1 MLPLL
6 YWHLFC
12 HSMQPTHAEMPTCSP
27 TKQPSFVPKTPTC
40 PVALHVR
47 KHLLV
52 PKTWHLLS
60 VCVYLNVRAVRH
72 NTTPHHTCLCGMHA
86 LSIYLIATMRPIRNV
101 GQVGGGNLME
111 NYR

>member
-6 YWHLFC
+6 FWHLFC

-72 NTTPHHTCLCGMHA
+72 NTTSHMLMWHA
-86 LSIYLIATMRPIRNV
+86 LFIHLIATMRPIRNV
-101 GQVGGGNLME
+101 DQVGGGNLME

>member
-6 YWHLFC
+6 FWHLFC

-60 VCVYLNVRAVRH
+60 VCVYLNVRAVRQ
-72 NTTPHHTCLCGMHA
+72 HHTCFVRHA
-86 LSIYLIATMRPIRNV
+86 LSIYLIAMRPIRNV
-101 GQVGGGNLME
+101 DQVGGGNLME